1 MKTKILILVL
11 LVFCSL
17 DYCFSQAVKQD
28 VLIYKHFVG
37 TSLWSIANLFP
48 DPADFYELD
57 YGYRFTSKDAVIVRA
72 ITWKYNA
79 PLGIPYGSSYG
90 SLDEKYA
97 GYVRAFGVGLGYQRY
112 IWKSLFSAI
121 YATPFLQD
129 FYDSD
134 NKKTQNGFQL
144 FTQAQIGYRVKLF
157 QNRFYI
163 EPSITCN
170 YWPINTNFPTTFAQ
184 KEAKWPNFF
193 LFEPHFN
200 IGVNL

>member
-1 MKTKILILVL
+1 MKGEILILVL
-11 LVFCSL
+11 LVFCSV

-28 VLIYKHFVG
+28 ELVYKHFIG

-57 YGYRFTSKDAVIVRA
+57 YGYRFTNKDAVIVRA
-72 ITWKYNA
+72 ITWKYSA

-90 SLDEKYA
+90 SLEEKYA
-97 GYVRAFGVGLGYQRY
+97 GYVRAFGVGIGYQRY

-121 YATPFLQD
+121 YTTPFLQN
-129 FYDSD
+129 FYNSD
-134 NKKTQNGFQL
+134 NKKIQNGFQL
-144 FTQAQIGYRVKLF
+144 FTQAQIGYHVKLF
-157 QNRFYI
+157 QTRFYI

-170 YWPINTNFPTTFAQ
+170 YWPLNTNFPTTFAQ
-184 KEAKWPNFF
+184 KEAKWPSYF